1 MTDFIFKISP
11 NIMLGPYTVTRIAQ
25 QIKTWGSRFMIVLDP
40 ILKEVNLAEKILQPL
55 TERKVEYFIFD
66 ELNDG
71 ANTETVSQILT
82 LARESHIHG
91 IIAIGGAKA
100 MHAGG
105 CAASLFYENHPVYD
119 YVDGSIPTAASLP
132 LICVP
137 TTIRAPYAF
146 TSTLPIVDFR
156 SRQIK
161 LIKTQNGVCKL
172 FLWDTNLSLTLTEN
186 QRTSIALETLCI
198 AIEAYLSQKAN
209 FFSDMFA
216 EKSIELM
223 GYGLDGAKTLEIT
236 TPAELLQAQAGC
248 MASLAAASGSIGTAG
263 LLALAINARFKI
275 SRSLITAILLPY
287 IIEEMG
293 KFKSDK
299 IEKLARVMNVLP
311 PDVHKEQAVQAF
323 AENTRQRLAKANLP
337 VRLKEL
343 SISIEQLALA
353 AEDAGQL
360 DFVNNLPRSMTSD
373 DLFDLLKQAY

>member
-55 TERKVEYFIFD
+55 AERKIEYFIFD

-71 ANTETVSQILT
+71 ANTETVTQILT

-100 MHAGG
+100 MYAGG
-105 CAASLFYENHPVYD
+105 CAAALFYENHPVYD
-119 YVDGSIPTAASLP
+119 YADGSVPTAASLP

-146 TSTLPIVDFR
+146 TSTLPIVDSR
-156 SRQIK
+156 SRQVK

-172 FLWDTNLSLTLTEN
+172 FLWDTNLSLTLTDN

-216 EKSIELM
+216 EKSVELM

-248 MASLAAASGSIGTAG
+248 MASLASASSSIGAAG

-299 IEKLARVMNVLP
+299 IEKLAHIMNVLT
-311 PDVHKEQAVQAF
+311 PDVHKEQAVQLF
-323 AENTRQRLAKANLP
+323 AENIRQRLAKANLP

>member
-105 CAASLFYENHPVYD
+105 CAASLFYESHPVYD

-146 TSTLPIVDFR
+146 TSTLPIVDSR

>member
-1 MTDFIFKISP
+1 
-11 NIMLGPYTVTRIAQ
+11 
-25 QIKTWGSRFMIVLDP
+25 
-40 ILKEVNLAEKILQPL
+40 
-55 TERKVEYFIFD
+55 
-66 ELNDG
+66 
-71 ANTETVSQILT
+71 
-82 LARESHIHG
+82 
-91 IIAIGGAKA
+91 

-132 LICVP
+132 LICIP

-146 TSTLPIVDFR
+146 TSTLPIVDSR

-299 IEKLARVMNVLP
+299 IEKLARIMNVLP

>member
-119 YVDGSIPTAASLP
+119 YADGSIPTAASLP
-132 LICVP
+132 LICIP

-146 TSTLPIVDFR
+146 TSTLPIVDSR

-248 MASLAAASGSIGTAG
+248 MA
-263 LLALAINARFKI
+263 LAINARFKI

-299 IEKLARVMNVLP
+299 IEKLARIMNVLP